1 MAKIEIVGVIGQDY
15 FYSDFLTDYANAKQQ
30 GLIEL
35 HIDSLGGSVVEG
47 FAIADFIKQHSADF
61 LSVTNS
67 GNIASIATTIFFAL
81 PFEKRT
87 YDINKGFFV
96 IHNPFVPNET
106 IEDTTAQGLSDASE
120 KLKEIEDKMVMD
132 IVKATGAD
140 KEAVKA
146 LMLVDK
152 PLTIEQIKA
161 FNIANV
167 EELRVVAFFNQDN
180 NNNKMNKMNV
190 LSLQMSLS
198 DKQKQIYELIRP
210 LENNLEGKW
219 VYLEDVYDD
228 HFIYSFGGE
237 FFKQQYQL
245 NEEAKIS
252 LIGTPIKVLPY
263 WYTLEEKNKIEEN
276 VNSLL
281 KNKKQMKNE
290 EKTVLD
296 KILAIFKKENAVA
309 LYVTDAEGNQINFP
323 DVEEGTELKVGDKA
337 DGNVTGDV
345 LLADGRTLVM
355 ADGVITEIKE
365 KEEEEVEV
373 EETPNVELEALRAE
387 NKELKK
393 QLQSKVAA
401 LKNIES
407 KVIALKADQVP
418 YNGEVNK
425 TRRLNEYL
433 K

>member
-1 MAKIEIVGVIGQDY
+1 MAKIEITGIIGENY

-35 HIDSLGGSVVEG
+35 HINSLGGSVVEG

-96 IHNPFVPNET
+96 IHNPFVPQEALEN
-106 IEDTTAQGLSDASE
+106 TTAQGLSDASE
-120 KLKEIEDKMVMD
+120 KLKEIEDKMIFD

-146 LMLVDK
+146 LMIVDK

-167 EELRVVAFFNQDN
+167 EELKVVAFFNPINNKNEMNKNEVEEIVTKAN
-180 NNNKMNKMNV
+180 NN
-190 LSLQMSLS
+190 
-198 DKQKQIYELIRP
+198 
-210 LENNLEGKW
+210 
-219 VYLEDVYDD
+219 
-228 HFIYSFGGE
+228 
-237 FFKQQYQL
+237 
-245 NEEAKIS
+245 
-252 LIGTPIKVLPY
+252 
-263 WYTLEEKNKIEEN
+263 
-276 VNSLL
+276 LL
-281 KNKKQMKNE
+281 D
-290 EKTVLD
+290 TIIAL
-296 KILAIFKKENAVA
+296 FKKKVVA
-309 LYVTDAEGNQINFP
+309 LYVTDAEGNQVNFP
-323 DVEEGTELKVGDKA
+323 NVEDGTELKVGDKA
-337 DGNVTGDV
+337 DNNVTGDV

-355 ADGVITEIKE
+355 VDGVISEIKE
-365 KEEEEVEV
+365 KVVEEVEV
-373 EETPNVELEALRAE
+373 VVDTTNEVLEALKAE
-387 NKELKK
+387 NAELKN
-393 QLQSKVAA
+393 QLQAKVLA

-407 KVIALKADQVP
+407 KVVALKADP
-418 YNGEVNK
+418 APSNEEGTK
-425 TRRLNEYL
+425 TRKLNEYL

>member
-1 MAKIEIVGVIGQDY
+1 MAKIDIVGVIGQDY

-35 HIDSLGGSVVEG
+35 HINSLGGSVVEG

-96 IHNPFVPNET
+96 IHNPFVPNEA
-106 IEDTTAQGLSDASE
+106 IENTTAQGLSDASE
-120 KLKEIEDKMVMD
+120 KLKEIEDRMVND
-132 IVKATGAD
+132 VVKATGAD

-146 LMLVDK
+146 LMIVDK

-167 EELRVVAFFNQDN
+167 EELRVVAFFNPD
-180 NNNKMNKMNV
+180 NNNKMNKKEVEEIVSKANE
-190 LSLQMSLS
+190 SL
-198 DKQKQIYELIRP
+198 
-210 LENNLEGKW
+210 
-219 VYLEDVYDD
+219 
-228 HFIYSFGGE
+228 
-237 FFKQQYQL
+237 
-245 NEEAKIS
+245 
-252 LIGTPIKVLPY
+252 
-263 WYTLEEKNKIEEN
+263 
-276 VNSLL
+276 
-281 KNKKQMKNE
+281 
-290 EKTVLD
+290 LD
-296 KILAIFKKENAVA
+296 KIKAVFTKKIVA

-323 DVEEGTELKVGDKA
+323 DVEEGTELKVGDKT

-365 KEEEEVEV
+365 KEEEE
-373 EETPNVELEALRAE
+373 TPNVELEALRAE
-387 NKELKK
+387 NEELKK
-393 QLQSKVAA
+393 QLQSKVMA

-407 KVIALKADQVP
+407 KVIALKADQAP
-418 YNGEVNK
+418 SNEEGNK
-425 TRRLNEYL
+425 TRKLTEYL

>member
-1 MAKIEIVGVIGQDY
+1 MAKIEIIGVIGQNY

-35 HIDSLGGSVVEG
+35 HINSLGGSVVEG

-96 IHNPFVPNET
+96 IHNPFVPNEA
-106 IEDTTAQGLSDASE
+106 IENTTAQGLSDASE
-120 KLKEIEDKMVMD
+120 KLKEIEDRMVND
-132 IVKATGAD
+132 VVKATGAD

-146 LMLVDK
+146 LMIVDK

-180 NNNKMNKMNV
+180 NKNEMNKNEV
-190 LSLQMSLS
+190 EEIVT
-198 DKQKQIYELIRP
+198 KA
-210 LENNLEGKW
+210 NN
-219 VYLEDVYDD
+219 
-228 HFIYSFGGE
+228 S
-237 FFKQQYQL
+237 
-245 NEEAKIS
+245 
-252 LIGTPIKVLPY
+252 
-263 WYTLEEKNKIEEN
+263 
-276 VNSLL
+276 
-281 KNKKQMKNE
+281 M
-290 EKTVLD
+290 LD
-296 KILAIFKKENAVA
+296 TILALFKKKVVA
-309 LYVTDAEGNQINFP
+309 LYVTDAEGNQVNFP
-323 DVEEGTELKVGDKA
+323 DVEDGTELKVGDKA
-337 DGNVTGDV
+337 EGNVTGDV

-355 ADGVITEIKE
+355 VDGVIAEIKE
-365 KEEEEVEV
+365 KEIEDA
-373 EETPNVELEALRAE
+373 PNVELEEAKAKIAE
-387 NKELKK
+387 LEK
-393 QLQSKVAA
+393 QLQAKVVA

-407 KVIALKADQVP
+407 KVVALKADTAP
-418 YNGEVNK
+418 SEEEGTK
-425 TRRLNEYL
+425 TRKLNEYL

>member
-1 MAKIEIVGVIGQDY
+1 MAKIEIIGVIGKDY

-35 HIDSLGGSVVEG
+35 QINSLGGSVVEG

-96 IHNPFVPNET
+96 IHNPFVPNES
-106 IEDTTAQGLSDASE
+106 IENTTAQGLSDASE
-120 KLKEIEDKMVMD
+120 KLREIEDRMVID

-146 LMLVDK
+146 LMIVDK

-167 EELRVVAFFNQDN
+167 EELRVVAFFNPDN
-180 NNNKMNKMNV
+180 NNNEMNKNEV
-190 LSLQMSLS
+190 EEIVSKANESL
-198 DKQKQIYELIRP
+198 
-210 LENNLEGKW
+210 
-219 VYLEDVYDD
+219 
-228 HFIYSFGGE
+228 
-237 FFKQQYQL
+237 
-245 NEEAKIS
+245 
-252 LIGTPIKVLPY
+252 
-263 WYTLEEKNKIEEN
+263 
-276 VNSLL
+276 
-281 KNKKQMKNE
+281 
-290 EKTVLD
+290 LD
-296 KILAIFKKENAVA
+296 KIKAVFTKKIMA
-309 LYVTDAEGNQINFP
+309 LSVTDAEGNQVNFP
-323 DVEEGTELKVGDKA
+323 DVEEGAELKVGDKA
-337 DGNVTGDV
+337 DSNVNGDV

-355 ADGVITEIKE
+355 VDGVITEIKE
-365 KEEEEVEV
+365 KVVEEEEA
-373 EETPNVELEALRAE
+373 PNQELEEAKAKIAE
-387 NKELKK
+387 LEK
-393 QLQSKVAA
+393 QLQAKVLA

-407 KVIALKADQVP
+407 KVIALKADTAP
-418 YNGEVNK
+418 TNEEGTK
-425 TRRLNEYL
+425 TRKLNEYF

>member
-1 MAKIEIVGVIGQDY
+1 MAKIEIIGVVGQNY

-35 HIDSLGGSVVEG
+35 QIDSLGGSVVEG

-96 IHNPFVPNET
+96 IHNPFVPNEA
-106 IEDTTAQGLSDASE
+106 IENTTAQGLSDASE
-120 KLKEIEDKMVMD
+120 KLKEIEDKIVID

-146 LMLVDK
+146 LMIVDK

-167 EELRVVAFFNQDN
+167 EELRVVAFFNPDN
-180 NNNKMNKMNV
+180 NNKNEMNKNEV
-190 LSLQMSLS
+190 EEIVSKANESL
-198 DKQKQIYELIRP
+198 
-210 LENNLEGKW
+210 
-219 VYLEDVYDD
+219 
-228 HFIYSFGGE
+228 
-237 FFKQQYQL
+237 
-245 NEEAKIS
+245 
-252 LIGTPIKVLPY
+252 
-263 WYTLEEKNKIEEN
+263 
-276 VNSLL
+276 
-281 KNKKQMKNE
+281 
-290 EKTVLD
+290 LD
-296 KILAIFKKENAVA
+296 KIKAVFTKKIMA
-309 LYVTDAEGNQINFP
+309 LSVTDAEGNQVNFP

-337 DGNVTGDV
+337 EKNVNGDV

-355 ADGVITEIKE
+355 VDGVIAEIKE
-365 KEEEEVEV
+365 KVVEEEEEA
-373 EETPNVELEALRAE
+373 PNQELEEAKAKIADLE
-387 NKELKK
+387 K
-393 QLQSKVAA
+393 QLQAKVVA
-401 LKNIES
+401 LRNIES
-407 KVIALKADQVP
+407 KVVALKADP
-418 YNGEVNK
+418 APTGEEGTK
-425 TRRLNEYL
+425 TRKLNEYL

>member
-1 MAKIEIVGVIGQDY
+1 MAKIDIIGVIGQDY

-35 HIDSLGGSVVEG
+35 HINSLGGSVVEG

-67 GNIASIATTIFFAL
+67 GNVASIATTIFFAL

-96 IHNPFVPNET
+96 IHNPFVPNEA
-106 IEDTTAQGLSDASE
+106 IENTTAQGLSEASE
-120 KLKEIEDKMVMD
+120 KLKEIEDKIVID

-146 LMLVDK
+146 LMFVDK

-167 EELRVVAFFNQDN
+167 EDLRVVAFFNPDN
-180 NNNKMNKMNV
+180 NNNEMNKNEV
-190 LSLQMSLS
+190 EEIVSKANESL
-198 DKQKQIYELIRP
+198 
-210 LENNLEGKW
+210 
-219 VYLEDVYDD
+219 
-228 HFIYSFGGE
+228 
-237 FFKQQYQL
+237 
-245 NEEAKIS
+245 
-252 LIGTPIKVLPY
+252 
-263 WYTLEEKNKIEEN
+263 
-276 VNSLL
+276 
-281 KNKKQMKNE
+281 
-290 EKTVLD
+290 LD
-296 KILAIFKKENAVA
+296 KIKAVFTKKIVA

-323 DVEEGTELKVGDKA
+323 DVEEGTELKVGDKT

-345 LLADGRTLVM
+345 LLADGRTLVL

-365 KEEEEVEV
+365 KAEEEV

-387 NKELKK
+387 NEELKK
-393 QLQSKVAA
+393 QLQSKVVA
-401 LKNIES
+401 LKSIES
-407 KVIALKADQVP
+407 KVIALKADTAP
-418 YNGEVNK
+418 SNEEVK
-425 TRRLNEYL
+425 TTRRLNEYL

>member
-1 MAKIEIVGVIGQDY
+1 MAKIEIIGVIGKNY

-35 HIDSLGGSVVEG
+35 HINSLGGSVVEG
-47 FAIADFIKQHSADF
+47 FAIADFIKLHSADF

-96 IHNPFVPNET
+96 IHNPFVPSEA
-106 IEDTTAQGLSDASE
+106 IENTTAQGLSDASE
-120 KLKEIEDKMVMD
+120 KLKEIEDRMVND
-132 IVKATGAD
+132 VVKATGAD

-146 LMLVDK
+146 LMIVDK

-180 NNNKMNKMNV
+180 NKNEMNKNEV
-190 LSLQMSLS
+190 EEIVT
-198 DKQKQIYELIRP
+198 KA
-210 LENNLEGKW
+210 NNSML
-219 VYLEDVYDD
+219 DA
-228 HFIYSFGGE
+228 IIA
-237 FFKQQYQL
+237 FFK
-245 NEEAKIS
+245 K
-252 LIGTPIKVLPY
+252 KV
-263 WYTLEEKNKIEEN
+263 
-276 VNSLL
+276 
-281 KNKKQMKNE
+281 
-290 EKTVLD
+290 
-296 KILAIFKKENAVA
+296 VA
-309 LYVTDAEGNQINFP
+309 LYVTDAEGNQVNFP

-355 ADGVITEIKE
+355 VDGVIAEIKE
-365 KEEEEVEV
+365 KVVEEEEA
-373 EETPNVELEALRAE
+373 PNQELEEAKAKIADLE
-387 NKELKK
+387 K
-393 QLQSKVAA
+393 QLQAKVVA

-407 KVIALKADQVP
+407 KVVALKADP
-418 YNGEVNK
+418 APSNEEGTK
-425 TRRLNEYL
+425 TRKLNEYL

>member
-1 MAKIEIVGVIGQDY
+1 MAKIEIIGVIGQNY

-35 HIDSLGGSVVEG
+35 QINSLGGSVVEG
-47 FAIADFIKQHSADF
+47 FAIADFIKLHSADF

-96 IHNPFVPNET
+96 IHNPFVPNEA
-106 IEDTTAQGLSDASE
+106 IENTTAQGLSDASE
-120 KLKEIEDKMVMD
+120 KLKEIEDKIVID

-146 LMLVDK
+146 LMIVDK

-167 EELRVVAFFNQDN
+167 EELRVVAFFNPDN
-180 NNNKMNKMNV
+180 NKNEMNKNEV
-190 LSLQMSLS
+190 EEIVSKANESL
-198 DKQKQIYELIRP
+198 
-210 LENNLEGKW
+210 
-219 VYLEDVYDD
+219 
-228 HFIYSFGGE
+228 
-237 FFKQQYQL
+237 
-245 NEEAKIS
+245 
-252 LIGTPIKVLPY
+252 
-263 WYTLEEKNKIEEN
+263 
-276 VNSLL
+276 
-281 KNKKQMKNE
+281 
-290 EKTVLD
+290 LD
-296 KILAIFKKENAVA
+296 KIKAVFTKKIMA
-309 LYVTDAEGNQINFP
+309 LSVTDAEGNQVNFP

-337 DGNVTGDV
+337 DGNVNGDV

-355 ADGVITEIKE
+355 VDGVIAEIKE
-365 KEEEEVEV
+365 KVVEEEEA
-373 EETPNVELEALRAE
+373 PNVELEALKAE
-387 NKELKK
+387 NQELKK
-393 QLQSKVAA
+393 QLQAKVVA

-407 KVIALKADQVP
+407 KVVALKADPAPTNEEGTQ
-418 YNGEVNK
+418 
-425 TRRLNEYL
+425 TRKLTEYL

>member
-1 MAKIEIVGVIGQDY
+1 MAKIEITGVIGQDY

-35 HIDSLGGSVVEG
+35 HINSLGGSVVEG
-47 FAIADFIKQHSADF
+47 FAIADFIKQHSTDF

-96 IHNPFVPNET
+96 IHNPFVPNEA
-106 IEDTTAQGLSDASE
+106 IENTTAQGLADASE
-120 KLKEIEDKMVMD
+120 KLQEIEDKILMD

-146 LMLVDK
+146 LMIVDK

-167 EELRVVAFFNQDN
+167 EELKVVAFFNQN
-180 NNNKMNKMNV
+180 NNNEMNK
-190 LSLQMSLS
+190 
-198 DKQKQIYELIRP
+198 
-210 LENNLEGKW
+210 
-219 VYLEDVYDD
+219 
-228 HFIYSFGGE
+228 
-237 FFKQQYQL
+237 
-245 NEEAKIS
+245 NE
-252 LIGTPIKVLPY
+252 V
-263 WYTLEEKNKIEEN
+263 EEIVSKANE
-276 VNSLL
+276 SLL
-281 KNKKQMKNE
+281 
-290 EKTVLD
+290 D
-296 KILAIFKKENAVA
+296 KFKAIFVKKVVA
-309 LYVTDAEGNQINFP
+309 LSVTDAEGNLVNFP

-355 ADGVITEIKE
+355 VDGVITEIKE
-365 KEEEEVEV
+365 KVEV
-373 EETPNVELEALRAE
+373 EETPNEELEALKAE
-387 NKELKK
+387 NADLKK
-393 QLQSKVAA
+393 QLQAKVVA

-407 KVIALKADQVP
+407 KVIALKADP
-418 YNGEVNK
+418 APSNEEGTK
-425 TRRLNEYL
+425 TRKLNEYL

>member
-1 MAKIEIVGVIGQDY
+1 MAKIEIIGVIGQNY

-35 HIDSLGGSVVEG
+35 HINSLGGSVVEG

-96 IHNPFVPNET
+96 IHNPFVPNEA
-106 IEDTTAQGLSDASE
+106 IENTTAQGLSDASE
-120 KLKEIEDKMVMD
+120 KLQEIEDKIVVD

-146 LMLVDK
+146 LMIVDK

-167 EELRVVAFFNQDN
+167 EELRVVAFFNPDN
-180 NNNKMNKMNV
+180 NKNEMNK
-190 LSLQMSLS
+190 
-198 DKQKQIYELIRP
+198 
-210 LENNLEGKW
+210 
-219 VYLEDVYDD
+219 
-228 HFIYSFGGE
+228 
-237 FFKQQYQL
+237 
-245 NEEAKIS
+245 NE
-252 LIGTPIKVLPY
+252 V
-263 WYTLEEKNKIEEN
+263 EEIVTKAN
-276 VNSLL
+276 NSLL
-281 KNKKQMKNE
+281 D
-290 EKTVLD
+290 T
-296 KILAIFKKENAVA
+296 IIAIFKKKVVA
-309 LYVTDAEGNQINFP
+309 LYVTDAEGNQVNFP

-337 DGNVTGDV
+337 EGNVNGDV

-355 ADGVITEIKE
+355 VDGVIAEIKE
-365 KEEEEVEV
+365 KVVEEEEA
-373 EETPNVELEALRAE
+373 PNLELEALKAE
-387 NKELKK
+387 NQELKK
-393 QLQSKVAA
+393 QLQAKVVA

-407 KVIALKADQVP
+407 KVVALKADTAPTNEEGTQ
-418 YNGEVNK
+418 
-425 TRRLNEYL
+425 TRKLTEYL

>member
-1 MAKIEIVGVIGQDY
+1 MAKIDIVGVIGQDY

-35 HIDSLGGSVVEG
+35 HINSLGGSVVEG

-96 IHNPFVPNET
+96 IHNPFVPNEA
-106 IEDTTAQGLSDASE
+106 IENTTAQGLSDASE
-120 KLKEIEDKMVMD
+120 KLKEIEDRMVND
-132 IVKATGAD
+132 VVKATGAD

-146 LMLVDK
+146 LMIVDK

-161 FNIANV
+161 FNIAKV
-167 EELRVVAFFNQDN
+167 EELRVVAFFNPD
-180 NNNKMNKMNV
+180 NNNKMNKKEVEEIVSKANE
-190 LSLQMSLS
+190 SL
-198 DKQKQIYELIRP
+198 
-210 LENNLEGKW
+210 
-219 VYLEDVYDD
+219 
-228 HFIYSFGGE
+228 
-237 FFKQQYQL
+237 
-245 NEEAKIS
+245 
-252 LIGTPIKVLPY
+252 
-263 WYTLEEKNKIEEN
+263 
-276 VNSLL
+276 
-281 KNKKQMKNE
+281 
-290 EKTVLD
+290 LD
-296 KILAIFKKENAVA
+296 KIKAVFTKKIVA

-323 DVEEGTELKVGDKA
+323 DVEEGTELKVGDKT

-365 KEEEEVEV
+365 KEEEE
-373 EETPNVELEALRAE
+373 TPNVELEALRAE
-387 NKELKK
+387 NEELKK
-393 QLQSKVAA
+393 QLQSKVMA

-407 KVIALKADQVP
+407 KVIALKADQAP
-418 YNGEVNK
+418 SNEEGNK
-425 TRRLNEYL
+425 TRKLTEYL